1 MSKPSYICVTCGEDF
16 TRKTSAERHKANPNI
31 HSNGNCNIVR
41 FIEYIIGI
49 AKGTYEEPSMPPPRL
64 SSIKSKKKNKFF
76 EGNTGEESKVSTFPD
91 LSKNP
96 QICGNELDK
105 RVSTSSSIKEE
116 KKHEETID
124 YYLRVASRTLEYKRL
139 SE

>member
-49 AKGTYEEPSMPPPRL
+49 AKGTYQEPSMLPPRL
-64 SSIKSKKKNKFF
+64 SPKRSKKKNKFF
-76 EGNTGEESKVSTFPD
+76 ECNKDIGEDSKVSCR
-91 LSKNP
+91 L
-96 QICGNELDK
+96 I
-105 RVSTSSSIKEE
+105 V
-116 KKHEETID
+116 
-124 YYLRVASRTLEYKRL
+124 TLHL
-139 SE
+139 LVFWA